1 MHIAR
6 SKNNGKAL
14 ALAALAA
21 SLLVISGHMFF
32 QRDAG
37 RRTGIKPDG
46 TEEQIIRILKEHEA
60 GVPVADLSAAST
72 ASATPA

>member
-1 MHIAR
+1 M
-6 SKNNGKAL
+6 SPKAL
-14 ALAALAA
+14 LLRCSRHFWLHVL
-21 SLLVISGHMFF
+21 SLRIPIDVRSFR
-32 QRDAG
+32 RDAG

-46 TEEQIIRILKEHEA
+46 TEEQIIRNLKEHEA